1 MTSILIVEDDLIT
14 ATGIQKMVE
23 RWDHE
28 VVGIVDTGEKAVEAA
43 AERQPDIVL
52 MDIRLKGAMDGVEAA
67 RRIQEH
73 RNLPILYLTAY
84 ADRKTVER
92 AVDTQPYSYLLKP
105 FQERELRAAIEVAL
119 HRHQRDI
126 KLRQSKEELDRILE
140 GTGDGIC
147 LIDTDYTVRR
157 VNRAY
162 AALTGSSEDEAKGKP
177 CHEVFPT
184 TLCDTPN
191 CPLTRILE
199 DGKSVEYVME
209 KKTGDGEHVHS
220 VLTATPY
227 QDSEGQLLGI
237 IVTVKDVTSTIGLLT
252 DTQKETARRGRK
264 ARAMGGKT
272 PCAILSWDV
281 HPGIRK
287 ELAEQLVD
295 KGLSQGQAADHL
307 GVSRAAVSQYLSK
320 KRGDLVDFDEPMQQE
335 FATSAQRIIDGGD
348 AVTEMCRLCQ
358 LAKKTLGI
366 PADDAEPRE
375 K

>member
-14 ATGIQKMVE
+14 ATGIKKMVE
-23 RWDHE
+23 RWDYQ
-28 VVGIVDTGEKAVEAA
+28 VDGIVDSGEKAISA
-43 AERQPDIVL
+43 AEQHQPDIVL
-52 MDIRLKGAMDGVEAA
+52 MDIRLKDAMDGIEAA

-73 RNLPILYLTAY
+73 RSVPILYLTAY

-92 AVDTQPYSYLLKP
+92 AVDTEPYSYLLKP

-119 HRHQRDI
+119 HRHQRDQR
-126 KLRQSKEELDRILE
+126 LRQSKEELDRILE

-147 LIDTDYTVRR
+147 IIDTGFTVHR

-162 AALTGSSEDEAKGKP
+162 AALIGSSEQEATGKP
-177 CHEVFPT
+177 CHQVFPT

-220 VLTATPY
+220 VLTASPFT
-227 QDSEGQLLGI
+227 DDDGELLGI

-252 DTQKETARRGRK
+252 DTQKKTARRGRK

-281 HPGIRK
+281 HPAIRK

-295 KGLSQGQAADHL
+295 KGLSQGEAADHL
-307 GVSRAAVSQYLSK
+307 GVSRAAVSQYLHK
-320 KRGDLVDFDEPMQQE
+320 KRGDLVDFDEPMRQE
-335 FATSAQRIIDGGD
+335 FAASAQHIIDGGD
-348 AVTEMCRLCQ
+348 PVQEMCRLCQ

-366 PADDAEPRE
+366 PDDQPDER
-375 K
+375 